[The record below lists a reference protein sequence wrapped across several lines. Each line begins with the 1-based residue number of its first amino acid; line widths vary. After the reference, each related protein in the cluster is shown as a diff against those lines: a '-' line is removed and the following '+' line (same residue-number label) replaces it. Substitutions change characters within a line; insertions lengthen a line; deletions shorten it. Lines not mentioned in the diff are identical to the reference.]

1 MSTQRA
7 DSDGDAEPV
16 DCRYRDRYVLGETGL
31 SAARRPSGR
40 RRQST
45 PTPSSGPSA
54 SSALSTRYGRST
66 LSVSGLALLTVT
78 KLSDALTTGIGLLHL
93 PGVYEAN
100 PIVASLFREVGVVIG
115 LAVASTAIIAGVT
128 LVVEISSVLVSVRR
142 RDGHLAPVVRL
153 VGYGVP
159 SVCFAT
165 VSIHNAGVLVSG
177 LQMGAAVPW

>member
-16 DCRYRDRYVLGETGL
+16 DCRRRDRYVLGETG
-31 SAARRPSGR
+31 SAAGRQSER

-45 PTPSSGPSA
+45 PTASSGSAA
-54 SSALSTRYGRST
+54 SSARYGRST

-78 KLSDALTTGIGLLHL
+78 KLSDALTTGIGLVHL

-100 PIVASLFREVGVVIG
+100 PVVASLFREVGVVIG
-115 LAVASTAIIAGVT
+115 LAVVSAAIIAGVT

-159 SVCFAT
+159 SVCFAI

>member
-1 MSTQRA
+1 M
-7 DSDGDAEPV
+7 
-16 DCRYRDRYVLGETGL
+16 
-31 SAARRPSGR
+31 
-40 RRQST
+40 
-45 PTPSSGPSA
+45 
-54 SSALSTRYGRST
+54 
-66 LSVSGLALLTVT
+66 SGLALLTVT
-78 KLSDALTTGIGLLHL
+78 KLSDALTTGIGLVYL
-93 PGVYEAN
+93 PSVYEAN

-115 LAVASTAIIAGVT
+115 LAVVSAAIIAGVT

-159 SVCFAT
+159 SVCFAI